1 MAAPLAGVVVLLA
14 LYALPHGSDLT
25 ASVALSRDSPR
36 ILEVEADC
44 ADVTVVLVDA
54 PASKLSI
61 EGELHGFGMPGAHLG
76 AHLERV
82 QEPAPVLRYSIEARG
97 WLTDVDGLVRL
108 TVPASAF
115 GRIRVRVARGNIRV
129 IDTTQAGVVR
139 ARALQ
144 LELHTGAGAVR
155 GAP

>member
-1 MAAPLAGVVVLLA
+1 
-14 LYALPHGSDLT
+14 
-25 ASVALSRDSPR
+25 
-36 ILEVEADC
+36 
-44 ADVTVVLVDA
+44 
-54 PASKLSI
+54 
-61 EGELHGFGMPGAHLG
+61 
-76 AHLERV
+76 V

-115 GRIRVRVARGNIRV
+115 GRIRVQVARGNIRV

-144 LELHTGAGAVR
+144 LELHTAAGAVR